1 MHEHCNTADHLKKI
15 RAIWSVN
22 RNQIMQSYV
31 CLKLKEA
38 YLERGETVDR
48 LSSQSP
54 LITKPVSLVV
64 RRPEKLST

>member
-1 MHEHCNTADHLKKI
+1 
-15 RAIWSVN
+15 
-22 RNQIMQSYV
+22 MQSYV